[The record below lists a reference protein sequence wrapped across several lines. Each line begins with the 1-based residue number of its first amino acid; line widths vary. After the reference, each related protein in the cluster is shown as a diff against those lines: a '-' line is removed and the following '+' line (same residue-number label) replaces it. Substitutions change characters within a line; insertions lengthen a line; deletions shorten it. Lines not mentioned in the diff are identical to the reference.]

1 MRKIGGVEMEFYKAL
16 VGKKS
21 DKKNIFSDLIGE
33 WDIEWVDGKGTEN
46 ERHVI
51 GEWIFSEIL
60 NGDGIQDIFICP
72 SRQERISNPQ
82 PDAEYGTTIRVYNP
96 KKQKWDICYT
106 CLGKMVYLEAEKV
119 EDTITLTNLNNDS
132 GLNLWVFDNI
142 SNSNFH
148 WENRTSFDNG
158 KTWIINGEV
167 FAKKRK

>member
-1 MRKIGGVEMEFYKAL
+1 MEFYKAL
-16 VGKKS
+16 IGERSAKR
-21 DKKNIFSDLIGE
+21 NIFSDLIGE
-33 WDIEWVDGKGTEN
+33 WDIEWVEGKGTEN

-60 NGDGIQDIFICP
+60 NGDGVQDIFICP

-106 CLGKMVYLEAEKV
+106 CLGKMVHLEAEKV
-119 EDTITLTNLNNDS
+119 EDKIILTNLNDNN
-132 GLNLWVFDNI
+132 GVNLWVFDNI
-142 SNSNFH
+142 SDSKFH

-158 KTWIINGEV
+158 KTWITNGEV
-167 FAKKRK
+167 FAKKRR